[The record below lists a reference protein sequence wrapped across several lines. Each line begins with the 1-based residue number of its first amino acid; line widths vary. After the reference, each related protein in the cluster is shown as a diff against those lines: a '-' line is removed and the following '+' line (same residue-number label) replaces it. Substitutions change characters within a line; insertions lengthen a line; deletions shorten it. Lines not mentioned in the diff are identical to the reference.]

1 MKKNKKSYVK
11 LALDVLMGITFA
23 LLYNTR
29 VLGGLAFHEIAG
41 IAIGFA
47 FVVHIALNWK
57 FVQKITVRLFD
68 KSLPARTRF
77 SYLLNVL
84 LLLSMSLVIF
94 SGLVISRVVLPNF
107 QFMNE
112 NWFKI
117 AHMAVAYLALGLI
130 GVHIGI
136 HWHWVIKVTQKLLHM
151 KMPQPLSRALMTG
164 TAVLVLVF
172 GAFQA
177 YQTNY
182 LSKLQMVQGLFTVSA
197 ASGKGAMEH
206 GGMDRSQFRKA
217 PDSAAN
223 SFQGTVNGSTD
234 GNGTG
239 DKGEFGKREGGGG
252 FGGRE
257 SGGESWY
264 MVLFT
269 YTGIM
274 AVFAGI
280 TYYLDKWIASRR
292 KKARTA

>member
-1 MKKNKKSYVK
+1 MKNKKSYVK
-11 LALDVLMGITFA
+11 LTLDLLMGVTFA

-47 FVVHIALNWK
+47 FVIHIVLNWR

-107 QFMNE
+107 QFVNE

-136 HWHWVIKVTQKLLHM
+136 HWHWVIKVTQKLLNM
-151 KMPQPLSRALMTG
+151 KLPQPLSRALMTG
-164 TAVLVLVF
+164 AAVLVLVF
-172 GAFQA
+172 GAYQA
-177 YQTNY
+177 YETNY
-182 LSKLQMVQGLFTVSA
+182 LSKLQMVKGLFTASA
-197 ASGKGAMEH
+197 APGKGAVEH
-206 GGMDRSQFRKA
+206 GGMDRSQSRMAPNSADDSSTGSVTGSSGANEIGDSSNFR
-217 PDSAAN
+217 
-223 SFQGTVNGSTD
+223 
-234 GNGTG
+234 
-239 DKGEFGKREGGGG
+239 EREGKGG
-252 FGGRE
+252 FDNRGFG
-257 SGGESWY
+257 SDSWY
-264 MVLFT
+264 EVLFT

-292 KKARTA
+292 KKVRTA